1 MFVMFCFSLIL
12 VILIVREHKVVLED
26 LDKAQ
31 VDILHVGS
39 NRKNAA
45 DDKLKQLMRRCR
57 LLMRKQEI
65 EFLTNW
71 DILKVSAKHVIL
83 QVC

>member
-1 MFVMFCFSLIL
+1 M
-12 VILIVREHKVVLED
+12 IVREHKVVLED

-45 DDKLKQLMRRCR
+45 DDKLKQLMRR
-57 LLMRKQEI
+57 LLMRKQETLI
-65 EFLTNW
+65 EIEIGISFFVDTLLQAKNW
-71 DILKVSAKHVIL
+71 DILKVFF
-83 QVC
+83 C

>member
-1 MFVMFCFSLIL
+1 ML
-12 VILIVREHKVVLED
+12 VIVIFREHKVVLED

-45 DDKLKQLMRRCR
+45 DDKLKQLMRR
-57 LLMRKQEI
+57 
-65 EFLTNW
+65 
-71 DILKVSAKHVIL
+71 
-83 QVC
+83 